1 MTAVGL
7 QWVTHVD
14 TLRLDAL
21 ARRKSGL
28 LRGPLYRDGY
38 RPQLSGHETFPLRY
52 GWLKKACD
60 AVDEVGTRDVFTNDD
75 AIARFGVGKNM
86 VASIRHWATAA
97 GVIEESADGQA
108 IGLTRIAERL
118 FSAYG
123 LDPYMENLATAW
135 LIHWVLSTCEAKTT
149 WFWAFHYYPAQT
161 FERDDLVDSIVR
173 LAGDRGWPRASVA
186 TIRRDVSCF
195 LRTYVPLS
203 GAGSQHYEDGLES
216 PLTELGLIRATG
228 RRDGFRF
235 NRGPKPTLGLGV
247 FTYAVRDFW
256 EGHLGQG
263 NTLSFESLAYEPG
276 SPGRAFLLDEDS
288 LMDMLARLDGFTE
301 GSYQWSETAGLG
313 QLLMRRR
320 MGDDGIH
327 ELLEQDFT
335 GSGRLANAAI

>member
-1 MTAVGL
+1 MTAVCL
-7 QWVTHVD
+7 QWAAHID

-60 AVDEVGTRDVFTNDD
+60 AVDEVGTRDAFTNDD

-108 IGLTRIAERL
+108 ISLTRVAERL
-118 FSAYG
+118 FSTHGTGSLYG
-123 LDPYMENLATAW
+123 ELGHGVVDPLGVVYLRSKDHLVLGVSLLPGANLR
-135 LIHWVLSTCEAKTT
+135 
-149 WFWAFHYYPAQT
+149 
-161 FERDDLVDSIVR
+161 ERRTLVDSIVR

-203 GAGSQHYEDGLES
+203 GSGSQHYEDGLES

-235 NRGPKPTLGLGV
+235 NRGTEADTGPRSVHLRGERFLGGS
-247 FTYAVRDFW
+247 F
-256 EGHLGQG
+256 GPGQH
-263 NTLSFESLAYEPG
+263 TILRVSCL
-276 SPGRAFLLDEDS
+276 
-288 LMDMLARLDGFTE
+288 
-301 GSYQWSETAGLG
+301 
-313 QLLMRRR
+313 
-320 MGDDGIH
+320 
-327 ELLEQDFT
+327 
-335 GSGRLANAAI
+335 